1 MWLLVVVSSYAVTI
15 VQVKVSSDMW
25 LVVVV
30 SSYAVTIVQV
40 LHSINQ
46 YC

>member
-1 MWLLVVVSSYAVTI
+1 MTI
-15 VQVKVSSDMW
+15 VENSIDVFVKVSSDMW
-25 LVVVV
+25 LLVVV

-46 YC
+46 